1 MKAQKGKRT
10 IALDGVGWWGLC
22 PRHFSHGKGVRYP
35 LYRRLGGGG
44 AGTFWTGAENLAP
57 TGILSPDRP
66 ASSSVIIPTE
76 LSRPTRPTQ
85 PSIQRVRG
93 VFLRGSSR
101 SAKFTT
107 HLQLALALRVSA
119 AVPLFLCVP
128 PPRALVTFGCSF
140 PDYRSNQSLLSTT
153 HLPFYTPLH
162 FLSNL
167 LPTPAPCKPP
177 HFFSPFHRLHICQ
190 KPY

>member
-1 MKAQKGKRT
+1 MGLGGGGYAPATLATEKGSGT
-10 IALDGVGWWGLC
+10 HCTEGWE
-22 PRHFSHGKGVRYP
+22 
-35 LYRRLGGGG
+35 GGG